1 MWQSSIFFHSLSPS
15 SLFNYL
21 CSWQR
26 WMPWTREREKNC
38 VPENS
43 RLTFFLLQLHSHN
56 LLLNFA
62 HVEHRKITSM
72 DVLFN
77 CTVPHLWERKE
88 NRVVAQKNCSKRFIA
103 YWTDKR
109 RPLFV
114 SIHANET
121 KRIPNRGEK
130 KTHQFRKNRF
140 MSWRIQMNRRTKIKT
155 RWKFSVLF
163 LSHFL
168 FLLILSQLLFVFHF
182 VPRFV
187 FFRSF
192 EPHFVRYKC
201 VWGRATGFPMCN
213 W

>member
-1 MWQSSIFFHSLSPS
+1 M
-15 SLFNYL
+15 
-21 CSWQR
+21 
-26 WMPWTREREKNC
+26 
-38 VPENS
+38 PENS

-103 YWTDKR
+103 YRTDKR

-130 KTHQFRKNRF
+130 NSSIQEKSFYELTYTNEQTNQNKNSLKILCAFFVSLSLFTYPFSAAICFSFRAQIRVF
-140 MSWRIQMNRRTKIKT
+140 P
-155 RWKFSVLF
+155 LF
-163 LSHFL
+163 
-168 FLLILSQLLFVFHF
+168 
-182 VPRFV
+182 
-187 FFRSF
+187 
-192 EPHFVRYKC
+192 
-201 VWGRATGFPMCN
+201 
-213 W
+213 